1 VTERSHFIANLEAQI
16 EAALNVRVRGVAP
29 QVAVIQMLL
38 DVDSVWGDCIQDPT
52 FKFSCETL
60 MTEWD
65 RKEGTVTYVFW
76 KRDSEIVESPA
87 RNLPASA

>member
-1 VTERSHFIANLEAQI
+1 MSTRSHFIAGLEARI
-16 EAALNVRVRGVAP
+16 EAALNVRIRGVP
-29 QVAVIQMLL
+29 VQVVAIQMLL

-52 FKFSCETL
+52 FKFACETL

-76 KRDSEIVESPA
+76 KRDSEVVEPPA